1 MTARRDSTLRL
12 GPVKL
17 ALGGIGC
24 LGLLFFGVAL
34 YAVSAL
40 FWGWVFMLIHGA
52 AVGSGSPGYWTQQW
66 GYWHSVAPWGLIAP
80 FVLG

>member
-1 MTARRDSTLRL
+1 MSSNVRL

-17 ALGGIGC
+17 ALGG
-24 LGLLFFGVAL
+24 LGVLGVFLVLLAF

-40 FWGWVFMLIHGA
+40 FWGWAFMLIHGA
-52 AVGSGSPGYWTQQW
+52 VVGKGMGPGYWTEPW
-66 GYWHSVAPWGLIAP
+66 GYGHSVAPWGMIAP